1 MQNTNFILKLIT
13 LPIRYPFGIVRK
25 VFLKLGKRGAA
36 KVGSDVAVN
45 TISGI
50 FVALI
55 FGSFG
60 AGGYVTYQEFVDPW
74 IQQVPEPCDIEKT
87 CIVLAGLQG
96 DMNGSQTDHVR
107 SSLDSLFYDDLNYAP
122 NVQIQTLPIKLERE
136 LIGNSTDN
144 RAVATSAATSWLIQQ
159 NADILIY
166 GSVVVEDQFL
176 RLRIMSAED
185 IKKENYG
192 LAGETSG
199 IIELPANFS
208 EDIAAVFV
216 TVLQRDAA
224 DLYDRA
230 QSSHQADSDGELP
243 FKYLEEKLK
252 PIVESPPASLSK
264 EFLAK
269 INLIYGLAILRGF
282 DGKLEYANTAKA
294 VDSLRNAIAL
304 IEDTTDASKW
314 SEYNH
319 ILTYALSRLYKQE
332 RNTES
337 KRMISEEIVFAS
349 KASLQ
354 NNFENSQ
361 ERSIGTRTTMSEHL
375 TYIAAN
381 GMTSRSLDET
391 IKLYDEAIGMA
402 NKALIDMSLGKPANV
417 SEWNRLDINDWAL
430 ANTWLASAIGLKAD
444 LVGITGDTRG
454 KEFLESEGLEILRS
468 IRNVEIIYGDT
479 EKLQSLDA
487 WINHINKAVGEK

>member
-1 MQNTNFILKLIT
+1 MQNTSFILKLIT
-13 LPIRYPFGIVRK
+13 LPIRYPFRIVRN

-60 AGGYVTYQEFVDPW
+60 AGGYVTYQGFVDPW
-74 IQQVPEPCDIEKT
+74 IKQVPEPCDIEKT

-96 DMNGSQTDHVR
+96 DVNGSQTDHVR

-122 NVQIQTLPIKLERE
+122 NVQIQTLPVKLERE
-136 LIGNSTDN
+136 LIGNSADN
-144 RAVATSAATSWLIQQ
+144 RAAATSAATSWLIQQ

-176 RLRIMSAED
+176 RLQIMSAED
-185 IKKENYG
+185 IKKGNYG
-192 LAGETSG
+192 LAGENSG
-199 IIELPANFS
+199 IIELPTNFS

-216 TVLQRDAA
+216 TVLQKDAA
-224 DLYDRA
+224 NLYDRT
-230 QSSHQADSDGELP
+230 QSAHQAGSDKELA

-264 EFLAK
+264 EFLAE
-269 INLIYGLAILRGF
+269 INMIYGMAIFQGF
-282 DGKLEYANTAKA
+282 DSNVEYANTVRA
-294 VDSLRNAIAL
+294 VDALRNAIAY

-314 SEYNH
+314 SENNH
-319 ILTYALSRLYKQE
+319 FLTYALSKLYEQE

-337 KRMISEEIVFAS
+337 KRMISEEIVLAS
-349 KASLQ
+349 KAALQ
-354 NNFENSQ
+354 NDFEYS
-361 ERSIGTRTTMSEHL
+361 EEISISTRTTMSQHL
-375 TYIAAN
+375 SYIAAD
-381 GMTSRSLDET
+381 GMTTRPLHET
-391 IKLYDEAIGMA
+391 IQLYDESIEIVT
-402 NKALIDMSLGKPANV
+402 KALDDMSLGKPANV
-417 SEWNRLDINDWAL
+417 KEWNRLDINDWAL
-430 ANTWLASAIGLKAD
+430 ANTWLALAIGLKAD
-444 LVGITGDTRG
+444 LVGITGDSRG
-454 KEFLESEGLEILRS
+454 KEFLESEELKIARN

-479 EKLQSLDA
+479 EKLQRLDA
-487 WINHINKAVGEK
+487 WINHINKSVGE